1 MKESPPQFMNPA
13 DNKKES
19 GITRRSFLKKSAIF
33 TAAALLT
40 PKELLAATDYE
51 ASENYNH
58 QFYGRLRPS
67 KNPHGNKFAEG
78 PYWLE
83 KFDPR
88 ELNSVKNPTGEK
100 LANQLL
106 PINNETN
113 QYYNAEQISSIREPK
128 LDIAIAPYNTNADL
142 GLQYKLR
149 QMRSH
154 GIISK
159 KEGMNEKPSFIIL
172 SHGHAIAGLT
182 ELSKMRTD
190 NGDYLFDVAPY
201 MPLGTWTS
209 NADRAKGM
217 ASQAN
222 LWGSELEKQKNE
234 NKNKKWLGGIA
245 IGLNGHR
252 GDFDYS
258 NINEKAAN
266 INPNNL
272 FGEVEE
278 FEKFLLSKGLKR
290 IVVITEHT
298 VNDYQRD
305 NYLTLKQLID
315 SDCVT
320 FNEANKDIYSY
331 LQQISDRG
339 KIEVIVISGD
349 TRKGK
354 N

>member
-1 MKESPPQFMNPA
+1 MKESLPQFINPA
-13 DNKKES
+13 EDNKQ
-19 GITRRSFLKKSAIF
+19 GIARRSFLKKAAIL
-33 TAAALLT
+33 TASALLT
-40 PKELLAATDYE
+40 PKELLASADNE
-51 ASENYNH
+51 VSENYNH
-58 QFYGRLRPS
+58 QFYGKLRPS
-67 KNPHGNKFAEG
+67 KYPHDKEFAEG

-88 ELNSVKNPTGEK
+88 ELNSLKNPTGEK
-100 LANQLL
+100 LASQLL
-106 PINNETN
+106 PINNEIN
-113 QYYNAEQISSIREPK
+113 QYYNAEQVSSIKKPN

-159 KEGMNEKPSFIIL
+159 KEGENEKPEFIIL
-172 SHGHAIAGLT
+172 SHGHAIAGLV

-190 NGDYLFDVAPY
+190 NGDYLFDVAPH

-209 NADRAKGM
+209 NANRAKGM

-222 LWGSELEKQKNE
+222 LWGSELEKTKND

-252 GDFDYS
+252 GDFDYDK
-258 NINEKAAN
+258 IDEKAAN
-266 INPNNL
+266 INPKNI
-272 FGEVEE
+272 FGEIEK
-278 FEKFLLSKGLKR
+278 FEKYLISKGIKR

-298 VNDYQRD
+298 VKDYQKD

-320 FNEANKDIYSY
+320 FDEANKDLYSY

-339 KIEVIVISGD
+339 KVEVVVISGD